1 MRRTIL
7 SAVITLCVS
16 IACAAPDKG
25 ETGIVPAVKDWRSKD
40 GSFTFADRMVINVS
54 EKEREA
60 LFSVAEKFKADLLP
74 QGFPLIEISVSDTH
88 ASNCILLALDK
99 SADEHGKEAYSI
111 SISPDKILVH
121 AADPIG
127 VFYGTRSLLHM
138 IRVHNGKIPCGEIR
152 DWPDYP
158 GRMLMLDV
166 SRKPWPL
173 SVLRDYVRI
182 LAWYKMNELHL
193 HLSDKAA
200 DPVYSA
206 VRVESEVFPGL
217 SARDLCYS
225 KTEIREF
232 VAFAKGYGITVTPEF
247 DMPGHAT
254 PFVKYFPDCAVK
266 NNPDHLDVRNPKTLE
281 VMKKFVDEMIPLFE
295 APDFHIGTDEYR
307 IPLKDAAEKEEV
319 HAAFRR
325 FINEMNAHIRSRGK
339 NCRIWSGFEGME
351 GKSVKIDPSVIVDMW
366 DPYHPEHDGHKVISS
381 YQCHTYVCPGCHY
394 YGISPAFLYEGWDPG
409 TGPSVKPAVTPP
421 KGDPRMLGGKLHVWG
436 DLSPTGFT
444 LTEIAWETMPG
455 IQSMSEKLWG
465 NKASQ
470 NYDVFKRR
478 ADAVLPVSGTTIMN
492 RFQFDSNPIRADV
505 VLQVPQEIELATA
518 ADHIELPWAQA
529 ERADLEYPWT
539 LTMEIM
545 PTKDSPGRGVLIS
558 SDLVEIGANIK
569 APSFNI
575 SLNFADNTKTNTQLS
590 YPGGIGLARA
600 SGARHGLGSPAE
612 THLAGDSMCHFR
624 PDFSAV
630 KDHAIDPVMKVHVGT
645 CYPGVLTVNTAK
657 SSRALPR
664 LNQWTSVT
672 ILGER
677 GRTTLIVDGVKVGE
691 VNNQM
696 VCPLRY
702 FGSIYGESFI
712 GKIRNVKVYNRILS
726 AEEIAKP

>member
-1 MRRTIL
+1 
-7 SAVITLCVS
+7 
-16 IACAAPDKG
+16 
-25 ETGIVPAVKDWRSKD
+25 
-40 GSFTFADRMVINVS
+40 
-54 EKEREA
+54 
-60 LFSVAEKFKADLLP
+60 
-74 QGFPLIEISVSDTH
+74 
-88 ASNCILLALDK
+88 
-99 SADEHGKEAYSI
+99 
-111 SISPDKILVH
+111 
-121 AADPIG
+121 
-127 VFYGTRSLLHM
+127 
-138 IRVHNGKIPCGEIR
+138 
-152 DWPDYP
+152 
-158 GRMLMLDV
+158 
-166 SRKPWPL
+166 
-173 SVLRDYVRI
+173 
-182 LAWYKMNELHL
+182 
-193 HLSDKAA
+193 
-200 DPVYSA
+200 
-206 VRVESEVFPGL
+206 
-217 SARDLCYS
+217 
-225 KTEIREF
+225 
-232 VAFAKGYGITVTPEF
+232 
-247 DMPGHAT
+247 
-254 PFVKYFPDCAVK
+254 
-266 NNPDHLDVRNPKTLE
+266 
-281 VMKKFVDEMIPLFE
+281 
-295 APDFHIGTDEYR
+295 
-307 IPLKDAAEKEEV
+307 
-319 HAAFRR
+319 
-325 FINEMNAHIRSRGK
+325 
-339 NCRIWSGFEGME
+339 ME

-394 YGISPAFLYEGWDPG
+394 YGISPGFLYEGWDPG

-470 NYDVFKRR
+470 NYGVFKQR
-478 ADAVLPVSGTTIMN
+478 ADAVLPVPGTTIMN

-539 LTMEIM
+539 LAMEIM
-545 PTKDSPGRGVLIS
+545 PTKDSPGRGVLLS

-569 APSFNI
+569 APSFNT

-600 SGARHGLGSPAE
+600 SGARYGLGSPAE
-612 THLAGDSMCHFR
+612 THLVGDSMCHFR

-630 KDHAIDPVMKVHVGT
+630 KDHAIDLVMKVHVGT
-645 CYPGVLTVNTAK
+645 FYPGTLTVNTAE
-657 SSRALPR
+657 SSRAVPQLNRWTR
-664 LNQWTSVT
+664 LI
-672 ILGER
+672 ILGEH
-677 GRTTLIVDGVKVGE
+677 GKTTLIVDGVRIGE